1 MSHISKDMRHI
12 MDTATCILLDIE
24 GTTSSIDFVRK
35 DLHKYLIQ
43 NIQNYIVNHWNDVE
57 VQKVVKELIFMN
69 NEEKQTALHD
79 ENSDVKC
86 KDVSKIQE
94 DTINKLKNEIQSDQ
108 KSAAVKELQ
117 GLVWMDGFTKGEL
130 VGHLYPDVVDAFKI
144 WKSQVK
150 DIYIY
155 SNGSVQSQC
164 MLFGRSVY
172 GDLRKYIAGNFDT
185 KVGSKLDAESYSK
198 ICQTIGKSP
207 NEVVFF
213 SDRPK
218 ELFAAKEA
226 GLQIVLVIRNP
237 ECPMFTEE
245 MCLLKNTDPTINSF
259 LEVVNNAEEEE
270 K

>member
-1 MSHISKDMRHI
+1 MLEIPHLIFFSLKVLSLHK
-12 MDTATCILLDIE
+12 
-24 GTTSSIDFVRK
+24 K